1 MKQIEGE
8 APVFVK
14 LEVTRMAQALS
25 SHSAA
30 RQAAVA
36 ENIAHA
42 DTPGY
47 EAKDMPGFAAAYQ
60 ATAEGTMRATRPG
73 HISTAPGSPEAL
85 NEATMVSPSPNGNTV
100 SLETE
105 MVRAV
110 EVKQQHDMALAVYRT
125 VSDIVRTSLG
135 RR

>member
-1 MKQIEGE
+1 
-8 APVFVK
+8 
-14 LEVTRMAQALS
+14 
-25 SHSAA
+25 
-30 RQAAVA
+30 
-36 ENIAHA
+36 
-42 DTPGY
+42 
-47 EAKDMPGFAAAYQ
+47 
-60 ATAEGTMRATRPG
+60 
-73 HISTAPGSPEAL
+73 
-85 NEATMVSPSPNGNTV
+85 MVSPSPNGNTV